1 MELSPSI
8 QDSSSDAVPERKGH
22 GEDRTGSGYDVVV
35 QLRQGN
41 IDDLRSGSLLADELK
56 EHE

>member
-1 MELSPSI
+1 MSMVNCRSVH
-8 QDSSSDAVPERKGH
+8 AVEGRSKRGY

-41 IDDLRSGSLLADELK
+41 IDDLRSGSLLAGELK